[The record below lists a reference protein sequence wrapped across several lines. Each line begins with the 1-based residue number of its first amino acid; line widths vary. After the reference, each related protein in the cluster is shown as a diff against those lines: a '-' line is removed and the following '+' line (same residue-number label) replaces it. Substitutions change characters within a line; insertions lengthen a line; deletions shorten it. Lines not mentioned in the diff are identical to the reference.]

1 MDYLEQAYY
10 GRTVIGTSPFY
21 EVDFEDFDV
30 DFTDEEFSPVS
41 TDDGAVVLPTG
52 TFLYPDGK
60 KTRPCPSRSYVGH
73 EF

>member
-1 MDYLEQAYY
+1 VDYLEQAYY
-10 GRTVIGTSPFY
+10 GQSRIGTSPFY
-21 EVDFEDFDV
+21 EAGFEDFEKS
-30 DFTDEEFSPVS
+30 TVS
-41 TDDGAVVLPTG
+41 TDEGAVILPTG

>member
-10 GRTVIGTSPFY
+10 GRVALGTSPFY
-21 EVDFEDFDV
+21 EVAGDE
-30 DFTDEEFSPVS
+30 EEFSPVS